1 MNLKNTFSLRP
12 WIMAARLKTL
22 PLAASNIILG
32 SFLAYFEGT
41 WSLFVLFDGL
51 LTALLLQIIS
61 NFANDYGDF
70 VSGADKNR
78 NSTLERALQSG
89 KISRKQMKS
98 AIIVMSVLALISG
111 IMLIASGAKSHG
123 MSGMLGFLGLG
134 ILSILA
140 AITYTVGKKPYGYIG
155 LGDIAV
161 FLFFGIVGVSG
172 IFILH
177 THQWQWSVLLPAASL
192 GLLSA
197 GVLNINNIRD
207 IDSDKQSGKNT
218 LVVRLG
224 IKNAKIY
231 HTWLIIVAV
240 GLGVT
245 STLINYHSVL
255 QLIYLLTF
263 PFFYRNIHH
272 VHISEYPAMFD
283 KELRNLSLTT
293 FFYSF
298 MLGIGFIL

>member
-1 MNLKNTFSLRP
+1 
-12 WIMAARLKTL
+12 MAARLKTL
-22 PLAASNIILG
+22 PLAGSNIILG

-41 WSLFVLFDGL
+41 WSLFILVFGL

-78 NSTLERALQSG
+78 NSTFERALQSG
-89 KISRKQMKS
+89 KITRPQMKK
-98 AIIVMSVLALISG
+98 AIIFTSLLALISG
-111 IMLIASGAKSHG
+111 ILLIVVGAKSLG
-123 MSGMLGFLGLG
+123 ISGMLGFLGLG
-134 ILSILA
+134 IISILA

-172 IFILH
+172 IYILH
-177 THQWQWSVLLPAASL
+177 THQWQWNVLIPAASL
-192 GLLSA
+192 GLLSS

-207 IDSDKQSGKNT
+207 IDSDKLSGKNT

-224 IKNAKIY
+224 LKNAKIY
-231 HTWLIIVAV
+231 HTWLIIFAIA
-240 GLGVT
+240 LGIT
-245 STLINYHSVL
+245 STILNYHGFS
-255 QLIYLLTF
+255 QLIYLVTV
-263 PFFYRNIHH
+263 PFFYRN
-272 VHISEYPAMFD
+272 VHRVMVSDYPAMFD

-293 FFYSF
+293 FVYSF
-298 MLGIGFIL
+298 TLGIGLIL

>member
-1 MNLKNTFSLRP
+1 MKQPFSLKP

-41 WSLFVLFDGL
+41 WSLFILLMGL

-70 VSGADKNR
+70 VSGADENR
-78 NSTLERALQSG
+78 ISTLERALQSG
-89 KISRKQMKS
+89 KITRKQMKLV
-98 AIIVMSVLALISG
+98 IILTSMLTLFSG
-111 IMLIASGAKSHG
+111 ILLVAVGAQTFGLSGI
-123 MSGMLGFLGLG
+123 LGFIGLG

-140 AITYTVGKKPYGYIG
+140 AITYTVGKKPYGYVG

-161 FLFFGIVGVSG
+161 FLFFGIIGVSG
-172 IFILH
+172 IYILH
-177 THQWQWSVLLPAASL
+177 THQWQWNVLLPAASL

-207 IDSDKQSGKNT
+207 IESDRQSGKNT

-224 IKNAKIY
+224 LKNAKIY
-231 HTWLIIVAV
+231 HTWLIIVAL
-240 GLGVT
+240 GLGVI
-245 STLINYHSVL
+245 STLINYHGPL
-255 QLIYLLTF
+255 QLVYLLTI
-263 PFFYRNIHH
+263 PFFYRNIHQ
-272 VHISEYPAMFD
+272 VKISVFPGMLD

-293 FFYSF
+293 FVYSF
-298 MLGIGFIL
+298 ALGIGFIL

>member
-1 MNLKNTFSLRP
+1 
-12 WIMAARLKTL
+12 MAARLRTL

-41 WSLFVLFDGL
+41 WSLFIFLMGL
-51 LTALLLQIIS
+51 LTALLLQILS

-70 VSGADKNR
+70 VSGADENR
-78 NSTLERALQSG
+78 SSTLDRALQSG
-89 KISRKQMKS
+89 QITQQQMKLV
-98 AIIVMSVLALISG
+98 IIVTSFLTLISG
-111 IMLIASGAKSHG
+111 ILLVAVGAKSIG
-123 MSGMLGFLGLG
+123 VSGILGFLGMG

-140 AITYTVGKKPYGYIG
+140 AITYTVGKKPYGYVG

-172 IFILH
+172 IYILH
-177 THQWQWSVLLPAASL
+177 THQWQWNVLIPAASL

-207 IDSDKQSGKNT
+207 IESDRQSGKNT

-224 IKNAKIY
+224 LKNAKIY
-231 HTWLIIVAV
+231 HSWLILIAI
-240 GLGVT
+240 GLGIT
-245 STLINYHSVL
+245 STLINYHGPL
-255 QLIYLLTF
+255 QLLYLFTI
-263 PFFYRNIHH
+263 PFFFRNIYQ
-272 VHISEYPAMFD
+272 VKISNYPVMFD
-283 KELRNLSLTT
+283 RELKNLSITT

-298 MLGIGFIL
+298 TLGIGLIL

>member
-1 MNLKNTFSLRP
+1 
-12 WIMAARLKTL
+12 MAARLRTL

-41 WSLFVLFDGL
+41 WSLFIFLIGL
-51 LTALLLQIIS
+51 LTALLLQILS

-70 VSGADKNR
+70 VSGADENR
-78 NSTLERALQSG
+78 SSTLERALQSG
-89 KISRKQMKS
+89 QITRQQMKS
-98 AIIVMSVLALISG
+98 VIIVTSFLTLISG
-111 IMLIASGAKSHG
+111 ISLIGIGAKSLG
-123 MSGMLGFLGLG
+123 VSGMLGFLGLG

-140 AITYTVGKKPYGYIG
+140 AITYTVGKKPYGYVG

-172 IFILH
+172 IYILH
-177 THQWQWSVLLPAASL
+177 THQWQWSVLVPAASL

-207 IDSDKQSGKNT
+207 IESDRQSGKNT

-224 IKNAKIY
+224 LKNAKIY
-231 HTWLIIVAV
+231 HTWLILIAI
-240 GLGVT
+240 GLGIT
-245 STLINYHSVL
+245 STLMNYHGVL
-255 QLIYLLTF
+255 QLLYLFTI
-263 PFFYRNIHH
+263 PFFFRNIYQ
-272 VHISEYPAMFD
+272 VKISEYPAMFD
-283 KELRNLSLTT
+283 KELKNLSITT

-298 MLGIGFIL
+298 TLGIGFIL

>member
-1 MNLKNTFSLRP
+1 
-12 WIMAARLKTL
+12 MAARLKTL

-41 WSLFVLFDGL
+41 WSLFILVFGL

-78 NSTLERALQSG
+78 NSTFERALQSG
-89 KISRKQMKS
+89 KITRPQMKK
-98 AIIVMSVLALISG
+98 AIIFTSILALISG
-111 IMLIASGAKSHG
+111 IMLIVVGAKSLG
-123 MSGMLGFLGLG
+123 ISGMLGFLGLG

-140 AITYTVGKKPYGYIG
+140 AITYTVGKKPYGYVG

-172 IFILH
+172 IYILH
-177 THQWQWSVLLPAASL
+177 THQWQWNVLIPAASL
-192 GLLSA
+192 GLLSS

-224 IKNAKIY
+224 LKNAKIY
-231 HTWLIIVAV
+231 HTWLIIFAIA
-240 GLGVT
+240 LGIT
-245 STLINYHSVL
+245 STILNYHGIA
-255 QLIYLLTF
+255 QLIYLVTV
-263 PFFYRNIHH
+263 PFFYRNIHR
-272 VHISEYPAMFD
+272 VMVSDYPAMFD

-293 FFYSF
+293 FVYSF
-298 MLGIGFIL
+298 TLGIGFIL